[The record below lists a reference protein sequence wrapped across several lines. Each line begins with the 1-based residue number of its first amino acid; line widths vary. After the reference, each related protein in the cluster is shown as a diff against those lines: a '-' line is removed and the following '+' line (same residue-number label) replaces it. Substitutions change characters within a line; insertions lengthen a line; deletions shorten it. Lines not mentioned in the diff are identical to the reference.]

1 MQGKPM
7 ANKQTPLFG
16 LGHRDYS
23 ISSFSVAVTKFLD
36 QKQLKKG
43 FVLAYGSKGI
53 ESSWWGRCGL
63 AAGAGNWLI
72 KFYPRIGMRE

>member
-1 MQGKPM
+1 M

-16 LGHRDYS
+16 LGHTDYC

-43 FVLAYGSKGI
+43 FVLAYGSKGT
-53 ESSWWGRCGL
+53 ESLCWGRCGL

-72 KFYPRIGMRE
+72 KLYPRIGMRE